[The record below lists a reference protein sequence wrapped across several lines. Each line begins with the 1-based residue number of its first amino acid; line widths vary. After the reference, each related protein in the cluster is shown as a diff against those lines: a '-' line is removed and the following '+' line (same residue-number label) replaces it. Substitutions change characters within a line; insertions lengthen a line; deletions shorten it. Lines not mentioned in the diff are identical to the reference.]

1 MWAGGYGRRRR
12 GKRDFLVDPAFRNGP
27 GMRRLSGMS
36 QGDVFSVAV
45 PDAQVSRLDNGLVVI
60 VREDRSAPVVS
71 AQAWCRAGSVD
82 EGRWLGAGLSHVLE
96 HMLFKGTTTRG
107 SGRIDQEVHDAG
119 GYMNA
124 YTSFDR
130 TVYWI
135 SVPNTG
141 GRVAVDILCDIMQ
154 NATLPADELVKEL
167 DVIRREMD
175 MCHDDPGRRSSRRL
189 FETAYTRSPYRY
201 PVIGLPD
208 IFNTLT
214 REDVAA
220 YYRAKYAP
228 NNIFFVVVGDVKAS
242 EVIEQIRTA
251 FAETKARSVPIEFL
265 VDEPRQTA
273 PRESVDED
281 SIELGHVHASW
292 HIPELRH
299 ADVPALDVL
308 SVVLGAGRS
317 SRLHREV
324 RERAGLVHSVDAWT
338 YNPGSPGLFGISA
351 VMDGSQFLDAT
362 AAIQREVERLKAGGV
377 TPEELSKAVKQ
388 MAAGTLAARKTM
400 QGQAQELGG
409 SWLAVGDLGFSTRYL
424 ASVGKVTAEDLT
436 RVARAYLNDENRTLC
451 ALLPNGSR
459 PQVAVQEVVSVSTPI
474 RKVTLPNG
482 LRLLVKEDRRLPFVE
497 IRTVLGGGVLAET
510 SADSGITGLMTKM
523 LMKGTAGRTAE
534 QIAIEIES
542 VGGSLD
548 TYAGNNSFGVTMEIL
563 RSDFESGLDLLADVL
578 LRPTFPADELERERD
593 YQLAVIRGQKDHLLQ
608 LAGKAMRRGLF
619 GDRGYGLDASGTE
632 ASVQALTLDQ
642 LRRFH
647 ARLAVPE
654 NCVLAIYGDVQSDA
668 VVAAVEK
675 AFGTWSATGLQLAR
689 SLPFTPMTE
698 PIRRE
703 DTVDKKQAVVVLGF
717 RGADMTDTDRY
728 ALELVQEACSDMGS
742 RLFLRIRD
750 ELGLAYFVG
759 AQNFIGIA
767 QGYFSFYA
775 GTEPAKVAKVVEEFM
790 TEVGCLRQS
799 GLTAEELQRAKAKVI
814 GQRKI
819 ARQDLGGY
827 AMATAL
833 DELYGLG
840 FAYSDGEDE
849 LYSAVTGDD
858 TARVAT
864 KYLTPEAHVLAI
876 VRPKDDA
883 GV

>member
-1 MWAGGYGRRRR
+1 
-12 GKRDFLVDPAFRNGP
+12 
-27 GMRRLSGMS
+27 MS

-45 PDAQVSRLDNGLVVI
+45 PDAQVCRLENGLVVI

-96 HMLFKGTTTRG
+96 HMLFKGTVTRG
-107 SGRIDQEVHDAG
+107 AGRIDQEVHDAG

-189 FETAYTRSPYRY
+189 FETAYTRSHYRY

-214 REDVAA
+214 RDDVAA

-228 NNIFFVVVGDVKAS
+228 NNLFFVVVGDVKAS
-242 EVIEQIRTA
+242 EVLDQIRTA
-251 FAETKARSVPIEFL
+251 FAETRARPVPPETL

-273 PRESVDED
+273 PRESVEED

-299 ADVPALDVL
+299 PDVPALDVL
-308 SVVLGAGRS
+308 SVVLGTGRS

-324 RERAGLVHSVDAWT
+324 RERAGLVHSVEAWT
-338 YNPGSPGLFGISA
+338 YNPGSPGLFGISS
-351 VMDGSQFLDAT
+351 VIDGTRFAEANQ
-362 AAIQREVERLKAGGV
+362 AIQLEVERLKGGGV
-377 TPEELSKAVKQ
+377 TPEELTKAVKQ
-388 MAAGTLAARKTM
+388 MAAGTLASRKTM
-400 QGQAQELGG
+400 QGQAQEMGG

-424 ASVGKVTAEDLT
+424 AAVGRVTADDLT

-451 ALLPNGSR
+451 ALLPNGSQ
-459 PQVAVQEVVSVSTPI
+459 PKVEVPEVVSVCTPV
-474 RKVTLPNG
+474 RKITLSNG

-497 IRTVLGGGVLAET
+497 FRVVLGGGVLAET
-510 SADSGITGLMTKM
+510 AADSGITALMTKM
-523 LMKGTAGRTAE
+523 LMKGTTSRSAE
-534 QIAIEIES
+534 QIASEIES

-548 TYAGNNSFGVTMEIL
+548 TYAGNNSFGVSMEVL
-563 RSDFESGLDLLADVL
+563 RSDFDGALDLMSDVL
-578 LRPTFPADELERERD
+578 LRPSFPAHELERERD

-608 LAGKAMRRGLF
+608 LAGRAMRRGLF
-619 GDRGYGLDASGTE
+619 GQRGYGLDASGTE
-632 ASVQALTLDQ
+632 VSVQALTLEQ
-642 LRRFH
+642 LRLFH
-647 ARLAVPE
+647 ARFAVPQ
-654 NCVLAIYGDVQSDA
+654 NCVLAIYGDVDA
-668 VVAAVEK
+668 TAVER
-675 AFGTWSATGLQLAR
+675 AMERTFGAWFSTGLQLDPN
-689 SLPFTPMTE
+689 LPFPPMET
-698 PIRRE
+698 PIRLE
-703 DTVDKKQAVVVLGF
+703 ETADKKQAVVVIGF
-717 RGADMTDTDRY
+717 RGAEMNDADRY

-767 QGYFSFYA
+767 QGYFSFFA
-775 GTEPAKVAKVVEEFM
+775 GTEPAKVAKVVDEFM
-790 TEVGCLRQS
+790 AEVACLRTG
-799 GLTAEELQRAKAKVI
+799 GLTAVELQRAKAKVI

-840 FAYSDGEDE
+840 FGYSDSEDDR
-849 LYSAVTGDD
+849 YSAVTGDD
-858 TARVAT
+858 TVRVSM

-876 VRPKDDA
+876 VRPRDEVEA
-883 GV
+883 